1 MPCASD
7 AVNSEVAVQFSIG
20 EIASVSANE
29 AHHSIVRSALAGQS
43 RYSSEQPTA
52 FGLHAMKNIW

>member
-1 MPCASD
+1 M
-7 AVNSEVAVQFSIG
+7 NSEVAVQFSIG

-43 RYSSEQPTA
+43 RYSSEQPIA